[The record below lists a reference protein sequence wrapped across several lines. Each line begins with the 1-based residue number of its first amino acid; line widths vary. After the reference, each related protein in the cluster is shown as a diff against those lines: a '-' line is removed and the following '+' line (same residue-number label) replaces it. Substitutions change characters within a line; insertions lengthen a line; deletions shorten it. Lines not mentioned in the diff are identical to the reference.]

1 MANVIPQLVGKLTNI
16 VSNYQNNYDK
26 LTFGPSPNKRIPND
40 ILDVYT
46 QPITFTFIDATATA
60 ILPFQLRGSKPIIPL
75 KGLSVLSIS
84 EHADAYPVT
93 SLGQKGLNGF
103 TRGHALTAGSFGF
116 TIFDRDPFWEMI
128 QAYDQWIHNDITKSI
143 SRPHHLPPWDLII
156 NFENERGERADI
168 TLRSIVMI
176 DGSQSMG
183 VDIVKMT
190 QAYSFICKGVT
201 TFVST
206 TSNSDVP
213 TVSPYLEVSDGYKSA
228 NLNNTGI
235 ITGPVD
241 LHELD
246 GLSPNDYST
255 PFPTLLQKPK
265 GV

>member
-1 MANVIPQLVGKLTNI
+1 M
-16 VSNYQNNYDK
+16 
-26 LTFGPSPNKRIPND
+26 
-40 ILDVYT
+40 
-46 QPITFTFIDATATA
+46 
-60 ILPFQLRGSKPIIPL
+60 
-75 KGLSVLSIS
+75 
-84 EHADAYPVT
+84 
-93 SLGQKGLNGF
+93 GQKGLNGF

-116 TIFDRDPFWEMI
+116 TIFDRDPFAEMI
-128 QAYDQWIHNDITKSI
+128 AVYDEWIKNSITQSI

-156 NFENERGERADI
+156 NFQNERGDRAEI
-168 TLRSIVMI
+168 TIRSIVMI

-201 TFVST
+201 TFVAST
-206 TSNSDVP
+206 GDSNGESIVP
-213 TVSPYLEVSDGYKSA
+213 YYNFDTVEVSGRNRA
-228 NLNNTGI
+228 VNNTGI

-255 PFPTLLQKPK
+255 PFPALLKPAK